1 MISER
6 RRDQRSVALFGVC
19 DLLLSRCSRAVG
31 SLSVLLFPAET
42 FGGQRSATE
51 P

>member
-1 MISER
+1 MSER
-6 RRDQRSVALFGVC
+6 RRDQRSVVLLCVC
-19 DLLLSRCSRAVG
+19 DLLLGRWSRAVG

-42 FGGQRSATE
+42 FGGQRSAAE